1 MLSVYI
7 QGEKASFLTFNF
19 YLWPLLQQRV
29 INIGMYKII
38 LFSFVFLALDQVSKW
53 FVVFYLELEQKLY
66 LNLNNQFMNFY
77 MAWNKGINFGLFEG
91 DSTVQAYILTGISI
105 AISTVF
111 FIWLRNSTSL
121 LIQILASLVIGGALG
136 NAIDRLLYGAVA
148 DFINVTCCGIRN
160 PYSFNLAD
168 VFIFIGLI
176 GLLIFKFD
184 EKQN

>member
-1 MLSVYI
+1 MLFVSI

-29 INIGMYKII
+29 INIGMYKIL

-176 GLLIFKFD
+176 GLLIFKYD
-184 EKQN
+184 EKHN

>member
-1 MLSVYI
+1 
-7 QGEKASFLTFNF
+7 
-19 YLWPLLQQRV
+19 
-29 INIGMYKII
+29 MYKIL
-38 LFSFVFLALDQVSKW
+38 LFSFVFLALDQLSKW
-53 FVVFYLELEQKLY
+53 LVVFYFGLKKKLY
-66 LNLNNQFMNFY
+66 LNLNNQFINFF

-91 DSTVQAYILTGISI
+91 DSVIQAYILSAISI
-105 AISTVF
+105 LISVVFVIWLKNSTVF
-111 FIWLRNSTSL
+111 
-121 LIQILASLVIGGALG
+121 LIQILAALVIGGALG

-148 DFINVTCCGIRN
+148 DFINITCCGLRN

>member
-1 MLSVYI
+1 
-7 QGEKASFLTFNF
+7 
-19 YLWPLLQQRV
+19 
-29 INIGMYKII
+29 MYKIL
-38 LFSFVFLALDQVSKW
+38 LFSFVFQALDQLSKW
-53 FVVFYLELEQKLY
+53 LVVFYFGLQKKLY
-66 LNLNNQFMNFY
+66 LNLNNQFINFY

-91 DSTVQAYILTGISI
+91 DSVVHAYILSAISI
-105 AISTVF
+105 LISIVF
-111 FIWLRNSTSL
+111 VIWLKNSTIF
-121 LIQILASLVIGGALG
+121 LIQIVAALVIGGALG

-148 DFINVTCCGIRN
+148 DFINITCCGLRN

>member
-1 MLSVYI
+1 M
-7 QGEKASFLTFNF
+7 
-19 YLWPLLQQRV
+19 
-29 INIGMYKII
+29 
-38 LFSFVFLALDQVSKW
+38 SKW
-53 FVVFYLELEQKLY
+53 LVVFYFELEQKLY

-91 DSTVQAYILTGISI
+91 DSTVQAYLLTAISI
-105 AISTVF
+105 IISIVF
-111 FIWLRNSTSL
+111 FVWLRNSTRFL
-121 LIQILASLVIGGALG
+121 MQILASLVIGGALG

-148 DFINVTCCGIRN
+148 DLINVTCCGIRN

-176 GLLIFKFD
+176 GLLIFKVD

>member
-1 MLSVYI
+1 
-7 QGEKASFLTFNF
+7 
-19 YLWPLLQQRV
+19 
-29 INIGMYKII
+29 MYKIL
-38 LFSFVFLALDQVSKW
+38 LFSFVFLTLDQLSKW
-53 FVVFYLELEQKLY
+53 FVVFYLDLEQNLY

-77 MAWNKGINFGLFEG
+77 MAWNKGINFGLLEG
-91 DSTVQAYILTGISI
+91 DSTVQAYILTAISI
-105 AISTVF
+105 IISLAF
-111 FIWLRNSTSL
+111 FVWLRNSTRFL
-121 LIQILASLVIGGALG
+121 MQILASLVIGGALG

-168 VFIFIGLI
+168 IFIFIGLI

>member
-1 MLSVYI
+1 
-7 QGEKASFLTFNF
+7 
-19 YLWPLLQQRV
+19 
-29 INIGMYKII
+29 MYKIL
-38 LFSFVFLALDQVSKW
+38 LFSFVFLALDQASKW

-111 FIWLRNSTSL
+111 FIWLRNSKSL

>member
-1 MLSVYI
+1 MLFVSI

-29 INIGMYKII
+29 INIGMYKIL

-77 MAWNKGINFGLFEG
+77 MAWNKGINFGIFEG

-105 AISTVF
+105 AISIVF

-176 GLLIFKFD
+176 GLLIFKYD
-184 EKQN
+184 EKHN